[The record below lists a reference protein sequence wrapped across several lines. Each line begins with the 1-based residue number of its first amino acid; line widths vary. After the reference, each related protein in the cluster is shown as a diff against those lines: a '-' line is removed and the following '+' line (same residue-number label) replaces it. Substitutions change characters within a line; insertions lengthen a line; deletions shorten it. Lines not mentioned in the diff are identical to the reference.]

1 VWGAVVL
8 AAAACQV
15 GGTVETFAPAHQPAG
30 VAVDLTL
37 QGGRKTRGEL
47 LAVEDT
53 ALVVLAQDSV
63 TLVSYG
69 AIFDWRF
76 SQVGALLERP
86 PAPDLATKLRLLS
99 RFPQGL
105 TPALLGRLLAAHGQA
120 ALKVVTE

>member
-8 AAAACQV
+8 ATVACQV
-15 GGTVETFAPAHQPAG
+15 GGTVETFAPANRPAG

-69 AIFDWRF
+69 AIFEWRF
-76 SQVGALLERP
+76 SQVDALLQRP

-105 TPALLGRLLAAHGQA
+105 TPALLARLLAAQGQA